1 MCGGISAHCRKWR
14 VTPRCCGRSSRACS
28 TTHSSSPVHEPAP
41 RSRSGRVRTPRSMSF
56 SCAITASASTHAT
69 RTSCSAFFSGCTPA
83 RSSRAPALGSR
94 ASAASFNGT
103 MDSVGPRVCPA
114 RALSFTFRSLFLL
127 LPMNKCIDIL
137 LVEDDRA
144 DVLLALTVFR
154 AMGTAERCEVAN
166 DGEDAMDFLRSRGRF
181 AQRAPGLPGLILL
194 DLKMPRVNGFD
205 FLHQIKADERLR
217 LIPVIALTSSR
228 EERDV
233 ERAYD
238 LGVNGYVVKGIDFG
252 DYRSTLQSLAQYWG
266 SVNERPPGLAQH
278 SSMVGIGS
286 AFKKARR
293 NFATVRNPWLW
304 PPVPVLIKQ
313 F

>member
-1 MCGGISAHCRKWR
+1 
-14 VTPRCCGRSSRACS
+14 V
-28 TTHSSSPVHEPAP
+28 
-41 RSRSGRVRTPRSMSF
+41 
-56 SCAITASASTHAT
+56 
-69 RTSCSAFFSGCTPA
+69 
-83 RSSRAPALGSR
+83 
-94 ASAASFNGT
+94 
-103 MDSVGPRVCPA
+103 
-114 RALSFTFRSLFLL
+114 
-127 LPMNKCIDIL
+127 NKCIDIL
-137 LVEDDRA
+137 LVEDDPA

-217 LIPVIALTSSR
+217 LIPVIALTSSS

-266 SVNERPPGLAQH
+266 SVNERPPGLTQRTL
-278 SSMVGIGS
+278 MVT
-286 AFKKARR
+286 ARAVFNKARR
-293 NFATVRNPWLW
+293 KYATVCNPWLW
-304 PPVPVLIKQ
+304 PLTPVLVTS
-313 F
+313 FSRRA